1 MASKKNVT
9 QISLKPLDALF
20 GSFDETQTAIQQI
33 ALENLHPFEHHPFKV
48 LDDDKM
54 MELSK
59 SVKVH
64 GVLVPGIV
72 RIKDSGGYEIIAG
85 HRRKRAC
92 EIAGLKTMPVI
103 IKDLSDDESTV
114 IMVDSNIQ
122 REELLVSEKAF
133 AYKMKYEA
141 LKRQGKRSDLTSC
154 QVGKKLAAD
163 TLSQNTEDS
172 TRQILRYIHLT
183 ELLPPFLEMADRKQV
198 PFNTAVEVSYLKKE
212 EQRLLL
218 QYMENHDI
226 IPSMKQVQEMKKCS
240 KEHSLTYSEIDS
252 ICCRETIEKIQIKL
266 PEKKLR
272 MFFPKNYSKKQMEE
286 VILELLKGW
295 SANKGCDQND
305 DSGCD

>member
-1 MASKKNVT
+1 MSGKKDPT
-9 QISLKPLDALF
+9 PIPLKSLDALF
-20 GSFDETQTAIQQI
+20 GTMDEEQTGIQQI
-33 ALENLHPFEHHPFKV
+33 SLESLHTFEGHPFKV

-54 MELSK
+54 MELAE
-59 SVKVH
+59 SVSTH

-103 IKDLSDDESTV
+103 IKDLTDDESTV

-141 LKRQGKRSDLTSC
+141 LKRQGKRNDLTSC

-163 TLSQNTEDS
+163 TISQNTEDS

-183 ELLPPFLEMADRKQV
+183 ELLSKLLE
-198 PFNTAVEVSYLKKE
+198 
-212 EQRLLL
+212 
-218 QYMENHDI
+218 
-226 IPSMKQVQEMKKCS
+226 
-240 KEHSLTYSEIDS
+240 
-252 ICCRETIEKIQIKL
+252 
-266 PEKKLR
+266 
-272 MFFPKNYSKKQMEE
+272 
-286 VILELLKGW
+286 W
-295 SANKGCDQND
+295 
-305 DSGCD
+305 